1 MPTSLYYNPDENKD
15 AFSIKWRRL
24 KDIIVDDK
32 EIDVPWAVFR
42 MPQPSDISQGKLDEQ
57 YRGNEVREEKAPSY
71 SFLSFTVA
79 YLKTIT
85 VPAIK

>member
-1 MPTSLYYNPDENKD
+1 MDDDFPPMPTSLYYNPDENKD

-42 MPQPSDISQGKLDEQ
+42 MPQPSDISQGKGGQRIIVLVSSCL
-57 YRGNEVREEKAPSY
+57 YRVCR
-71 SFLSFTVA
+71 FF
-79 YLKTIT
+79 
-85 VPAIK
+85 

>member
-1 MPTSLYYNPDENKD
+1 MDDDFPPMPTSLYYNPDENKD

-42 MPQPSDISQGKLDEQ
+42 MPQPSDISQGKRVDKE
-57 YRGNEVREEKAPSY
+57 
-71 SFLSFTVA
+71 
-79 YLKTIT
+79 
-85 VPAIK
+85 